1 MSTPVSTASRIG
13 SSLALLVVT
22 AISLSSPAI
31 GKDAPPL
38 REVAKLRD
46 PSGSG
51 GRFGSAVAVST
62 NGRTAVIGARQDS
75 SELSSAGAVHVYRR
89 VHGEWVPEA
98 KLLPPEPI
106 VEGFFGV
113 SVAVSADGRLALVGS
128 SSHFANCD
136 EPICGG
142 AAYFF
147 ERDHQGEWNLI
158 QALLSPDGGTS
169 DAFGSGVALSASG
182 RVAAIGASRANF
194 SEGGTIGAVF
204 VLERRDGVWQVQ
216 DRLTA
221 QTPDPFVGNFG
232 SGTSLSRSGR
242 TVLIAAE
249 NAAYVFRREGRD
261 WTEQAKLQQ
270 PGHGFGRGIA
280 LSGGGR
286 IALVSMTGAAFVY
299 TRDQSGWDT
308 GQQLPTGPVGFEDVV
323 VAISTTGK
331 RALIGAQAAV
341 GCTSPGSCIALLL
354 EFRENAWTLQ
364 QTLRSSDS
372 EGDNSFGDA
381 VSLSATGRVALIGGA
396 FQGCLSGLC
405 DGAAYVFEA
414 VRPHTPNSN

>member
-364 QTLRSSDS
+364 QKI
-372 EGDNSFGDA
+372 
-381 VSLSATGRVALIGGA
+381 GRAHV
-396 FQGCLSGLC
+396 
-405 DGAAYVFEA
+405 
-414 VRPHTPNSN
+414 